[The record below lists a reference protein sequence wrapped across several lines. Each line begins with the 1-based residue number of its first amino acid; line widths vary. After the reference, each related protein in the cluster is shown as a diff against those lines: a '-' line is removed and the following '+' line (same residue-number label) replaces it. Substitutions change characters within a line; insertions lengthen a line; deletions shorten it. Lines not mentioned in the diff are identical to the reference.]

1 MQSKYDDDKSNF
13 LGPKV
18 TQYDG
23 HMIMT
28 NVNKPTKRKYININ
42 TAFRDEYSDYSS
54 TSVASCEISIQDK
67 ITDVKAMVVRNIEIP
82 MSSYNFSS
90 AIGNTYFQIKNGNQS
105 VMIVIPD
112 GEYTRDL
119 LLGAIND
126 AIGEQLP
133 PYNNLNYSTNL
144 PPNLGSTLST
154 DSGEL
159 EVNFAVDINGGF
171 DGNNFK
177 KKMGWFLGFR
187 NTTYK
192 VKSTTNVVSEGFI
205 DLLGIRYMY
214 LVVDEYTRGTQN
226 SFIATLPSSLVR
238 KNILA
243 RIAMNKSTFPFGSC
257 LPANNFNG
265 LLLSDKRTYSGK
277 VDIRKLSVQLVDDIG
292 NPVSLNGLDFSF
304 CLEVEHE

>member
-1 MQSKYDDDKSNF
+1 
-13 LGPKV
+13 L
-18 TQYDG
+18 
-23 HMIMT
+23 
-28 NVNKPTKRKYININ
+28 
-42 TAFRDEYSDYSS
+42 
-54 TSVASCEISIQDK
+54 ASCEISIQDR

-90 AIGNTYFQIKNGNQS
+90 TIGNTYFQIKYGNQS
-105 VMIVIPD
+105 VMVVIPD
-112 GEYTRDL
+112 GEYTRSL
-119 LLGAIND
+119 LLDAINV
-126 AIGEQLP
+126 AISNQP
-133 PYNNLNYSTNL
+133 APYNDLSYNTNS
-144 PPNLGSTLST
+144 PPNFGSTLST
-154 DSGEL
+154 SSSEL
-159 EVNFAVDINGGF
+159 EVHFAVDINGGF

-177 KKMGWFLGFR
+177 KKLGWFLGFR
-187 NTTYK
+187 NTTYT
-192 VKSTTNVVSEGFI
+192 VKSTTDIVSEGFI

-243 RIAMNKSTFPFGSC
+243 RIAMNKSTFPFGSF

>member
-28 NVNKPTKRKYININ
+28 NVNKPTKRKFININ
-42 TAFRDEYSDYSS
+42 TAFRDEYSDYGSK
-54 TSVASCEISIQDK
+54 SVASCEISIQDR

-105 VMIVIPD
+105 VMVVIPD
-112 GEYTRDL
+112 GEYTSDL
-119 LLGAIND
+119 LLVAINV
-126 AIGEQLP
+126 AISEQPEPFNYLT
-133 PYNNLNYSTNL
+133 YSTNL
-144 PPNLGSTLST
+144 PSNFGSTLST
-154 DSGEL
+154 SSGEL
-159 EVNFAVDINGGF
+159 EVHFAVDINGGF

-177 KKMGWFLGFR
+177 KKLGWFLGFR
-187 NTTYK
+187 NTTYT
-192 VKSTTNVVSEGFI
+192 VTTDEIVSEGFI